1 MRTELPDFVDCGNL
15 AVARGGL
22 AGSIAPQRLARV
34 TGVYRAAGVAA
45 VNLAFA
51 HDDRGRVIIH
61 GALAALV
68 EAQCQRCLEW
78 MPLSIDTSI
87 GVVALEPGDLVAGE
101 NQDDDVVIAPGGR
114 LNVLDLIEDEI
125 LLACPMIPGHAEQ
138 CSENGPACRADGS
151 ANINRPFEGL
161 AELLE
166 KRR

>member
-1 MRTELPDFVDCGNL
+1 MRTELPDFVDCRNL
-15 AVARGGL
+15 AAARGSV
-22 AGSIAPQRLARV
+22 AGDVAPQRLARV

-45 VNLAFA
+45 ASLAFA
-51 HDDRGRVIIH
+51 QDDQGRVIIH
-61 GALAALV
+61 GTLAAVV

-87 GVVALEPGDLVAGE
+87 GVVAVEEEELVAGE
-101 NQDDDVVIAPGGR
+101 DQDDDVVVAPGGR

-138 CSENGPACRADGS
+138 CSDNGAAYRADRS
-151 ANINRPFEGL
+151 ADTNRPFEEL
-161 AELLE
+161 AELLK